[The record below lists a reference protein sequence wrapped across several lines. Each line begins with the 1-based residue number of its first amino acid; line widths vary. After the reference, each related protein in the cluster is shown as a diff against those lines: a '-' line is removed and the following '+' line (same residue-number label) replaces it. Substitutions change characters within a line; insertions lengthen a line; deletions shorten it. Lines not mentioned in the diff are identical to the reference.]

1 MALTHVRLESYIRNR
16 GCNLKDIQ
24 RVLQKKRAQYAQLA
38 KEIEL
43 LQQAELTLREI
54 APLLEDGEDDDDSA
68 ILTEEVDEGTRQ
80 PQAMAA
86 SASASSSSPQEPFS
100 TPVRGTVP
108 RWP

>member
-1 MALTHVRLESYIRNR
+1 M
-16 GCNLKDIQ
+16 
-24 RVLQKKRAQYAQLA
+24 LQKKRAQYAQLA

-43 LQQAELTLREI
+43 LQQAEQTLREV
-54 APLLEDGEDDDDSA
+54 APLLEDSDDEDDSA
-68 ILTEEVDEGTRQ
+68 ILTEVDEGTRQ

-86 SASASSSSPQEPFS
+86 SATAGSSSPHDAFP